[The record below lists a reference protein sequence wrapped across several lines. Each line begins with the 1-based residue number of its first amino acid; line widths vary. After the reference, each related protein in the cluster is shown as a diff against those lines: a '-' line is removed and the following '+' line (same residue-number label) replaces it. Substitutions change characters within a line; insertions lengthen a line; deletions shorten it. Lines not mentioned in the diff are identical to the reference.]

1 MDSERSR
8 SAAVLCR
15 SRWKWDAKRPDGWSR
30 TRIASRERE
39 RTRALQD
46 AAARFD
52 VRGARRSKNHSVP
65 WRTLTSFD
73 LVNPCTG
80 ILRALLV
87 AAAILI
93 PVFHV
98 RGAEETKPVPPKPGP
113 PRVLLCEPL
122 AVEIGRL
129 GRVGL
134 RGVDLTNATR
144 VEVMLPGG
152 PLAAELGGFESVTLP
167 EGFEASRAG
176 NQRLNVMLAPSL
188 VPADAGPVIL
198 LRVTTP
204 LGVGET
210 HRLLHVPR
218 GSLIGEREPNN
229 GFQEAQK
236 LLSGQYVLGT
246 IDSPT
251 DVDVFAVSLAAGEQL
266 VAEVWADRL
275 GSLVDPSL
283 TLHAPSGAILKV
295 QDDGPERS
303 LGRDARLTW
312 TAPKAGRYLLSL
324 SGVTERGGPLHS
336 YVLSVTTTNPAPAAK
351 GSTPAVLPAKVRP

>member
-1 MDSERSR
+1 MVPECGSPLPLWLGTGREGTRRLVPHGIRESKAR
-8 SAAVLCR
+8 EA
-15 SRWKWDAKRPDGWSR
+15 SR
-30 TRIASRERE
+30 TPGRCRAIR
-39 RTRALQD
+39 RALYKP
-46 AAARFD
+46 RKN
-52 VRGARRSKNHSVP
+52 RSVAGM
-65 WRTLTSFD
+65 TLTSFD
-73 LVNPCTG
+73 RVNPSNG
-80 ILRALLV
+80 FLLAAS

-93 PVFHV
+93 PVFGT
-98 RGAEETKPVPPKPGP
+98 RGAEETKPAPPKPGP

-129 GRVGL
+129 GKVGL
-134 RGVDLTNATR
+134 RGTDLTNATR
-144 VEVMLPGG
+144 VEVVLPGG
-152 PLAAELGGFESVTLP
+152 PLAAELSGFELVTPP

-204 LGVGET
+204 LGVGAP

-218 GSLIGEREPNN
+218 GSLVGEREPNN
-229 GFQEAQK
+229 GFREAQK

-251 DVDVFAVSLAAGEQL
+251 DVDVFGVSLAAGEQL

-275 GSLVDPSL
+275 GSLLDPSL
-283 TLHAPSGAILKV
+283 TLHAPGGAILKV
-295 QDDGPERS
+295 QDDGPERA

-312 TAPKAGRYLLSL
+312 AAPNAGRYFLSL

-336 YVLSVTTTNPAPAAK
+336 YVLSVTTTNTAPAAA
-351 GSTPAVLPAKVRP
+351 GSTPVVRRAKLRP

>member
-1 MDSERSR
+1 MP
-8 SAAVLCR
+8 L
-15 SRWKWDAKRPDGWSR
+15 
-30 TRIASRERE
+30 
-39 RTRALQD
+39 
-46 AAARFD
+46 
-52 VRGARRSKNHSVP
+52 
-65 WRTLTSFD
+65 
-73 LVNPCTG
+73 
-80 ILRALLV
+80 
-87 AAAILI
+87 
-93 PVFHV
+93 
-98 RGAEETKPVPPKPGP
+98 KPRP

-122 AVEIGRL
+122 AVENGRL

-134 RGVDLTNATR
+134 RGMDLTNATR

-152 PLAAELGGFESVTLP
+152 PLAAELGGFESVTPP

-176 NQRLNVMLAPSL
+176 NQRLTVTLAPSL

-210 HRLLHVPR
+210 HRLLHAPR
-218 GSLIGEREPNN
+218 GSLVGEHEPNN

-236 LLSGQYVLGT
+236 LLFGQYVLGT

-251 DVDVFAVSLAAGEQL
+251 DVDVFAVSLTAGERM

-275 GSLVDPSL
+275 GSLLDPSL
-283 TLHAPSGAILKV
+283 TLHAPGGAILKV

-312 TAPKAGRYLLSL
+312 TSPKAGRYLLSL

-351 GSTPAVLPAKVRP
+351 GSTPSIRPVKVRP